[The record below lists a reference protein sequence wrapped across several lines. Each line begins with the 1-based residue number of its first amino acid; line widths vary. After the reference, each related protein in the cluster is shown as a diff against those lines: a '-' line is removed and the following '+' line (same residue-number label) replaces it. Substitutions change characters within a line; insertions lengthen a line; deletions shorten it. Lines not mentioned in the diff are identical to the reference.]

1 MKHYL
6 RPVFALFA
14 LALLTSGYVFAETRE
29 KMIIAL
35 QTDDF
40 ELAETDISSLAIG
53 EAKTIETDSGKV
65 IDILRTNDGAEIY
78 VDGELLEMNFNE
90 DNLHEEHMMEKH
102 VEIICDNE
110 EECDENIFVL
120 SGDGHEESEWVTADG
135 EHVTIHSEVEVIC
148 SDDEE
153 GSHCDH
159 EMLLISDD
167 VDLDLE
173 ELHEQHGSDEA
184 HKVIVITKVHV
195 TED

>member
-6 RPVFALFA
+6 RPVFALFV
-14 LALLTSGYVFAETRE
+14 LTLLTSVSVFAETRE
-29 KMIIAL
+29 KMVIAL

-40 ELAETDISSLAIG
+40 ELAETDISTLAIG

-78 VDGELLEMNFNE
+78 VDGELLEMNFNDE
-90 DNLHEEHMMEKH
+90 NLHEEHMMEKH
-102 VEIICDNE
+102 VEIVCDSD
-110 EECDENIFVL
+110 EECDENIFIL

-135 EHVTIHSEVEVIC
+135 EHVSIHREIEITC
-148 SDDEE
+148 DDEE
-153 GSHCDH
+153 GSDCSH

-167 VDLDLE
+167 VDIE
-173 ELHEQHGSDEA
+173 ELHEQHGSSEA
-184 HKVIVITKVHV
+184 HKTIVITKVYV

>member
-6 RPVFALFA
+6 RPVFALFV
-14 LALLTSGYVFAETRE
+14 LALLTSASVFAETRE
-29 KMIIAL
+29 KMVIAL

-40 ELAETDISSLAIG
+40 ELAETDISTLAIG

-78 VDGELLEMNFNE
+78 VDGELLELNFND

-102 VEIICDNE
+102 VEIVCDSE
-110 EECDENIFVL
+110 EECDENIFIL
-120 SGDGHEESEWVTADG
+120 SGDGHEESEWVAADG
-135 EHVTIHSEVEVIC
+135 EHVSIHREIEIRC
-148 SDDEE
+148 DDEE
-153 GSHCDH
+153 GSDCSH
-159 EMLLISDD
+159 EMILISDD
-167 VDLDLE
+167 GDIDLE
-173 ELHEQHGSDEA
+173 ELHEQHGSGEA

>member
-6 RPVFALFA
+6 RPVLALFA
-14 LALLTSGYVFAETRE
+14 LAILTSGYVFAESRE
-29 KMIIAL
+29 KVFIAL

-40 ELAETDISSLAIG
+40 ELAETDISTLAIG
-53 EAKTIETDSGKV
+53 EAKTIESESGKI

-90 DNLHEEHMMEKH
+90 NSLHDEHMMEER
-102 VEIICDNE
+102 VEIVCDSE
-110 EECDENIFVL
+110 DECDENIFVL
-120 SGDGHEESEWVTADG
+120 NGDLHEASEWVTADG

-153 GSHCDH
+153 GSHCDR
-159 EMLLISDD
+159 EIILISDD
-167 VDLDLE
+167 GDIDLK
-173 ELHEQHGSDEA
+173 ELHEEHASGEA
-184 HKVIVITKVHV
+184 HKRIVIKEVQI

>member
-90 DNLHEEHMMEKH
+90 DNLHEENMM
-102 VEIICDNE
+102 
-110 EECDENIFVL
+110 
-120 SGDGHEESEWVTADG
+120 
-135 EHVTIHSEVEVIC
+135 
-148 SDDEE
+148 
-153 GSHCDH
+153 
-159 EMLLISDD
+159 
-167 VDLDLE
+167 
-173 ELHEQHGSDEA
+173 
-184 HKVIVITKVHV
+184 
-195 TED
+195 

>member
-120 SGDGHEESEWVTADG
+120 SGDGHEESEWVTEGG
-135 EHVTIHSEVEVIC
+135 EHVSIHHEIEITC
-148 SDDEE
+148 GDEE
-153 GSHCDH
+153 GSDCSHG
-159 EMLLISDD
+159 MLMISDD
-167 VDLDLE
+167 GDIDLE
-173 ELHEQHGSDEA
+173 ELHEAHGSGEA
-184 HKVIVITKVHV
+184 HKLIVIRKVQV